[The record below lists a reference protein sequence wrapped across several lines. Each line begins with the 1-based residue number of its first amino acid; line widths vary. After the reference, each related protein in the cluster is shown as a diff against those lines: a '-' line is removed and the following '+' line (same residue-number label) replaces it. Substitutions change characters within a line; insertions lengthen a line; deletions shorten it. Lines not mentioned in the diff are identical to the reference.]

1 MHRTGL
7 NVPIWNESRRLR
19 YRFVPFFFVFFPFI
33 TNKLHPS
40 NTNPPR
46 QAMEHAAALVS
57 GLKYSSV
64 AAAG

>member
-19 YRFVPFFFVFFPFI
+19 YRFVPFFFALFPFI

-46 QAMEHAAALVS
+46 QAMEHLR
-57 GLKYSSV
+57 SSPPERSEEDER
-64 AAAG
+64 